1 MPAKAGHVNPTK
13 IFYDVKVDDDYRYYP
28 YPVDCR
34 KTMIVKCSISN
45 KRVSKVSYL
54 PALINARTQPE
65 PLSAADKRSD
75 EVYDYVA
82 WCCQDQNLQ
91 TKFVR
96 EENEVVVCT

>member
-1 MPAKAGHVNPTK
+1 
-13 IFYDVKVDDDYRYYP
+13 VKVDEEYRHYP

-34 KTMIVKCSISN
+34 KTMIAKCSIAD
-45 KRVSKVSYL
+45 KKLSKVSYV

-65 PLSAADKRSD
+65 PLSANDRRSD

-82 WCCQDQNLQ
+82 WCCRDQNLQ

-96 EENEVVVCT
+96 EGDEVLVCA